1 MINIPPDDEDEKED
15 HKRLHPQDREENILE
30 ISQRLGRSLQ
40 DSFSVIFNPDHREH
54 DIHDS
59 YRYLHHS
66 PAKVMYESQGKCVE
80 LNKLLLSS
88 LLDYSANK
96 TVLVAKTPDSHFQ
109 IRVKVRAR
117 T

>member
-1 MINIPPDDEDEKED
+1 MDALIRNGLRGNSRKKLETCLSIINIPPDEEDEREKED

-66 PAKVMYESQGKCVE
+66 PAKVMYESQGKCVGE
-80 LNKLLLSS
+80 GFSN
-88 LLDYSANK
+88 
-96 TVLVAKTPDSHFQ
+96 
-109 IRVKVRAR
+109 
-117 T
+117 